1 MFRFLYSYW
10 SKKSLYKM
18 VARELRQV
26 TRKIN
31 YDYEYYVDM
40 GIISEV
46 DYTKLTTS
54 PKSRGKT
61 VLEDLKSKYLDSN
74 DELEEIFLDRLVRKI
89 YHRQLLA
96 ITALG
101 LTLTISLLFTPWM
114 FIGLAVLLYIQKS
127 YRVALFFSDQINGT
141 YSKTLLSL
149 ISKIKVEQALK
160 LRIKALNQE
169 EWGEFIAS
177 YPEEVISI
185 ASTLRL
191 DGSYEYISEI
201 IQASKRL
208 SK

>member
-1 MFRFLYSYW
+1 
-10 SKKSLYKM
+10 M
-18 VARELRQV
+18 VERELRQV

-54 PKSRGKT
+54 PKSRGKS

-74 DELEEIFLDRLVRKI
+74 DELEEIFLARLVRII
-89 YHRQLLA
+89 YHRQLLL

-101 LTLTISLLFTPWM
+101 LALAISLLFSPWM
-114 FIGLAVLLYIQKS
+114 FIGLVLLLYTQKS

-160 LRIKALNQE
+160 LRIKALDQE
-169 EWGEFIAS
+169 EWSAFIAP
-177 YPEEVISI
+177 YPEEVINI

>member
-1 MFRFLYSYW
+1 
-10 SKKSLYKM
+10 M
-18 VARELRQV
+18 VERELRQV

-31 YDYEYYVDM
+31 YDYEYYVAM

-74 DELEEIFLDRLVRKI
+74 DELEAIFLARLVRKI
-89 YHRQLLA
+89 YHRQLLL

-101 LTLTISLLFTPWM
+101 LVLAISLLLTPWM
-114 FIGLAVLLYIQKS
+114 FLGLVLLLYTQKS

-160 LRIKALNQE
+160 LRIKALDQE
-169 EWGEFIAS
+169 EWSAFIAP
-177 YPEEVISI
+177 YPEEVINI

>member
-1 MFRFLYSYW
+1 
-10 SKKSLYKM
+10 M
-18 VARELRQV
+18 VERELRQV
-26 TRKIN
+26 TRKVN
-31 YDYEYYVDM
+31 YDYEHYLKLDV
-40 GIISEV
+40 ISEV
-46 DYTKLTTS
+46 DYTRLLNGS
-54 PKSRGKT
+54 NGRGKT

-74 DELEEIFLDRLVRKI
+74 DELEAIFLDRLVRKI
-89 YHRQLLA
+89 YHRQLLV

-101 LTLTISLLFTPWM
+101 LALAISILFSPWM
-114 FIGLAVLLYIQKS
+114 FLGLVVLLYTQKS

-160 LRIKALNQE
+160 LRIKALDQE
-169 EWGEFIAS
+169 EWSAFIAS

>member
-18 VARELRQV
+18 VEREIRQV

-74 DELEEIFLDRLVRKI
+74 DELEAIFLDRLVRKI
-89 YHRQLLA
+89 YHRQLLV

-101 LTLTISLLFTPWM
+101 LTLTISLLLTPWM
-114 FIGLAVLLYIQKS
+114 FLGLVVLLYTQKS
-127 YRVALFFSDQINGT
+127 YRVALFFSDQINGR
-141 YSKTLLSL
+141 YSKMLLSL

-160 LRIKALNQE
+160 LRIKALDQE
-169 EWGEFIAS
+169 EWSAFIAS

-201 IQASKRL
+201 IQASNRL